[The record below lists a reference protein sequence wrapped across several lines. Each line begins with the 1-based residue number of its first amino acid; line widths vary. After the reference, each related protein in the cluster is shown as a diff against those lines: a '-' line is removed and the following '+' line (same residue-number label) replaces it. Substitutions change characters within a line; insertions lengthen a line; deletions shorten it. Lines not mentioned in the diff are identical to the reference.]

1 MNVTSLGAGLDRSS
15 ILSVRIGILSI
26 QVYRILDRIL
36 LETSDAA
43 RASSAVATAVAPTP
57 SSAPPPVL
65 LTVAPALVAPA
76 PAGRRHARDE
86 APGRASG
93 DDRPGRDC
101 NDTKSYRYLPP
112 ALNTQENKSR

>member
-43 RASSAVATAVAPTP
+43 RASSGSAVATAVAPTP
-57 SSAPPPVL
+57 SSP
-65 LTVAPALVAPA
+65 
-76 PAGRRHARDE
+76 
-86 APGRASG
+86 
-93 DDRPGRDC
+93 C
-101 NDTKSYRYLPP
+101 
-112 ALNTQENKSR
+112 ALNCRSRISCPGAGGETPRARRSPGPGLWR

>member
-43 RASSAVATAVAPTP
+43 RASSAVATAVAPTR
-57 SSAPPPVL
+57 PPPVL